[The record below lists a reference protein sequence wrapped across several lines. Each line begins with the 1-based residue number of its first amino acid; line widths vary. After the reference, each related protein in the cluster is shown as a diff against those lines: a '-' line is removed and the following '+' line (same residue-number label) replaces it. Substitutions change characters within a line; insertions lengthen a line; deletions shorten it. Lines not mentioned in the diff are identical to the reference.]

1 MPSVCKKIECFLAPD
16 TAIYSLSTN
25 LAFNGTAISFIVP
38 CPEGFVCD
46 STWPRTVTYPP
57 NRFVFP
63 LPDPQG
69 CSPLAPLRF
78 QGCSSEIIV
87 AIPLCSTAAQIAAL
101 GQQVIQLAGQQQAE
115 CDSLD
120 PDGPFPPPQP
130 ETFTNIQT
138 SIGCENENLQLAVTG
153 GTLPPGIT
161 FAGGLLTAAA
171 GIFGGPTQAIA
182 NFNATEFLESL
193 RDDLIADGDAECFCV
208 GNFTATPDADSIDLS
223 WDAHPLA
230 DSYIVERATV
240 SGGPYTQLINTSGT
254 SYDDETAVIG
264 TAYYYLITPRSIGVN
279 LCESEEVSAA
289 ISGCECV
296 PFEGNI
302 LTGLGFDNG
311 WATYDSVS
319 NRAFAM
325 FTTDNVLSALDPTK
339 TIAQNPFITD
349 IDPVVSDAGQDIG
362 PTGVIAAGGS
372 LYVFTSYI
380 NVSRFMKITR
390 LDPVTLGITG
400 AWDTGGFPLDT
411 TFSLVTQ
418 LAYDSVNQKIYFV
431 ANGLATGNVA
441 VHVFNL
447 NTTTFSLFD
456 ESPDQDGS
464 QGTLEAYDPVTNR
477 IYVVKIFS
485 VPTAPASEL
494 HIRGFNATTFTQ
506 ESDFQLSGINDGNIG
521 TLLQSHRLY
530 AFNGLLYHSGFTQ
543 GGVEGVGVFNTA
555 TNTFDRVINVVSGPL
570 SFLTGVCNV
579 MCVNGN
585 DGSVSQIQ
593 LGPPD
598 TLLCSTTDSGGSA
611 NSIAAAPGDGKIYA
625 PVPFNG
631 SVDIYA
637 TP

>member
-1 MPSVCKKIECFLAPD
+1 MASICKGIDCVVQPD

-57 NRFVFP
+57 NTFVFP

-87 AIPLCSTAAQIAAL
+87 AIPLCSTAAQIAVL
-101 GQQVIQLAGQQQAE
+101 GQQVIQLAGTQQAL

-120 PDGPFPPPQP
+120 PDGPFPPPRP
-130 ETFTNIQT
+130 ETFTNVQT
-138 SIGCENENLQLAVTG
+138 SIGCENENLQLTVTG
-153 GTLPPGIT
+153 GTMPPGIT

-171 GIFGGPTQAIA
+171 GIFGGSTQAIA

-208 GNFTATPDADSIDLS
+208 GNFVATPDADSIDLS

-254 SYDDETAVIG
+254 SHDDTTAVAG
-264 TAYYYLITPRSIGVN
+264 TTYFYTITPRSLGSN
-279 LCESEEVSAA
+279 LCESEEVSSA
-289 ISGCECV
+289 IATCACI

-302 LTGLGFDNG
+302 LSGLGFDTG
-311 WATYDSVS
+311 WASYDSVS
-319 NRAFAM
+319 NRAFVL
-325 FTTDNVLSALDPTK
+325 FTTDNQLNALDPTK
-339 TIAQNPFITD
+339 TIAQNPFISA
-349 IDPVVSDAGQDIG
+349 IDPVVSDAGQDVG
-362 PTGVIAAGGS
+362 PTGMVIGGGNI
-372 LYVFTSYI
+372 YVFTSYI
-380 NVSRFMKITR
+380 NVSRFLKITR
-390 LDPVTLGITG
+390 LDPATLAVTG
-400 AWDTGGFPLDT
+400 AWDTGGFPLSNVLTLDT
-411 TFSLVTQ
+411 K
-418 LAYDSVNQKIYFV
+418 LAYDGVNQKIYF
-431 ANGLATGNVA
+431 AATGTVSGNTA
-441 VHVFNL
+441 IHVFDL

-456 ESPDQDGS
+456 EAPDQDGS
-464 QGTLEAYDPVTNR
+464 QGTLVTHDPVTNR
-477 IYVVKIFS
+477 IYVIKIFS

-494 HIRGFNATTFTQ
+494 FVRGFNTTTFAQ
-506 ESDFQLSGINDGNIG
+506 ESDFQLSGINDGNIS
-521 TLLQSHRLY
+521 TLVGSHRLY
-530 AFNGLLYHSGFTQ
+530 AFGGFLFHSGFTQ
-543 GGVEGVGVFNTA
+543 GGVEGVGVFNT
-555 TNTFDRVINVVSGPL
+555 TLNVFNRVITVVPGPL
-570 SFLTGVCNV
+570 SFLTGSCNV
-579 MCVNGN
+579 MVVNGN
-585 DGSVSQIQ
+585 DGTISQIE

-598 TLLCSTTDSGGSA
+598 TTLCSVSNSGATAG
-611 NSIAAAPGDGKIYA
+611 SIAAASSDGKIYA
-625 PVPFNG
+625 PAPFNG